1 MTNIPI
7 IADTGFWIAL
17 LNRTDSFHSQAVTA
31 LSSLERRLVTTW
43 PVMTETCHILLRRG
57 GQAAQQQFIAQWVQG
72 HFDVFTLTA
81 AHGSTVQS
89 LMHKYADLPMDL
101 ADASLVLLAGE
112 LGHGDILTTDQRDF
126 RTYRWKNRRPFR
138 NILLVE

>member
-1 MTNIPI
+1 MTNTAI

-17 LNRTDSFHSQAVTA
+17 FNRSDAFHSQAVSA
-31 LSSLERRLVTTW
+31 LSALERRLITTW

-57 GQAAQQQFIAQWVQG
+57 SQTVQQQFIAQWVHG
-72 HFDVFTLTA
+72 HFDIFNLTA
-81 AHGSTVQS
+81 AHGSTIQS

-101 ADASLVLLAGE
+101 ADASLVLLAEE

-126 RTYRWKNRRPFR
+126 RTYRWKSRRPFR
-138 NILLVE
+138 NILLAE